1 VLHDDRVVLGL
12 LGATALGGDPTPGGQ
27 PDRYALVTDGDG
39 RLIGLIERADLE
51 RRLADVRDHA
61 VSG

>member
-1 VLHDDRVVLGL
+1 MLSAPL
-12 LGATALGGDPTPGGQ
+12 
-27 PDRYALVTDGDG
+27 TDGDG